1 MNDMSLPVNRTHI
14 QEFFTAAELA
24 ELAKRFGY
32 KAFPHT
38 ESGAIRFA
46 KREGWNDLPP
56 SRCRRRTGKVGGG
69 FEYHIAVVPRL
80 ESLLAA
86 ERMMQADKVASRAVS
101 FTSADEPATE
111 VSTSQRKI
119 AEARGQVLT
128 AVIAYASRWGMKHG
142 AAIKDFILA
151 QQGHAAWLQACQVRD
166 TGEFLTLEHK
176 LKLKEGSPM
185 AALPPVDEPK
195 KRRTADRR
203 FPFGFGVSEELLAQ
217 ANNRPR
223 KGHAFQK
230 VSRTTLYDWLKSYQE
245 GGLVALAPAPTKQ
258 EEPIPDDFWRFMR
271 GYARPA
277 KPKITEVH
285 RDYVA
290 AAPAGTEPL
299 SINQVEYILR
309 EKLDH
314 IQKNKGREG
323 RLALRA
329 RMAFV
334 SRDTSDILP
343 GTIYVGDGHTFDAR
357 VEDPGGSRAPMR
369 PEITTIIDVATRRAV
384 GWAISRKENVIAVT
398 EALRNACADHCIPA
412 VVYFDRGA
420 GYKNKAFD
428 NEGNGL
434 MARLDITKMH
444 ALPYG
449 SQAKG
454 NIERSHQS
462 IWIPFARELPTYLG
476 EEMDKEA
483 RLKIDKQIKADRREF
498 GYSNLL
504 MSWQDFRQECQ
515 RRIDDYNNRPHSELP
530 RFADPETGRLRFMSP
545 NEYWQYH
552 VDQGFEP
559 VLVDPFT
566 MDDLFRPYEKRTVHR
581 CLVELWTNEYFSLD
595 LNPYHQQEVYVGYD
609 YNQADRV
616 WVREIDPET
625 REVGKLICVAAFGG
639 NKVSYMPKTFLE
651 GAMERR
657 EKGRLKRN
665 DLRREGIVEERNAP
679 LILDH
684 QPAGAVIDMAPLGVP
699 EAERLPARPSAA
711 PARRAQSAQINPDAE
726 LALQCL
732 ADPSQLTPGRVR
744 LLRDVM
750 ASRAGQEVLRNSG
763 VDLSSLDDL
772 LRSAA

>member
-1 MNDMSLPVNRTHI
+1 MNEMSLPATRPQV

-24 ELAKRFGY
+24 EMARRFGY
-32 KAFPHT
+32 KGFPHSDRGARKRA
-38 ESGAIRFA
+38 ES
-46 KREGWNDLPP
+46 EGWNEMPV
-56 SRCRRRTGKVGGG
+56 SRCRKRGGTTGGG
-69 FEYHIAVVPRL
+69 GYEYHISLEPRL

-86 ERMMQADKVASRAVS
+86 ERIMQADKVASRAVAVRKS
-101 FTSADEPATE
+101 DEPKRS
-111 VSTSQRKI
+111 VSHEQRQV
-119 AEARGQVLT
+119 AEARGKVLT
-128 AVIAYASRWGMKHG
+128 AIIAYASRHG
-142 AAIKDFILA
+142 ARHGEAIADFTLA
-151 QQGHAAWLQACQVRD
+151 QKGHQAWLDACRARD

-176 LKLKEGSPM
+176 LTLQEGSPM
-185 AALPPVDEPK
+185 AAVPPADQPL
-195 KRRTADRR
+195 KRRSADGQ
-203 FPFGFGVSEELLAQ
+203 FAFGFGVSEDLLAQ

-223 KGHAFQK
+223 KGCRFQK
-230 VSRTTLYDWLKSYQE
+230 VSRSTLYDWLKAYQE
-245 GGLVALAPAPTKQ
+245 RGLEALAPAATKL
-258 EEPIPDDFWRFMR
+258 EEPIPQDFWRFMR
-271 GYARPA
+271 YYARPA
-277 KPKITEVH
+277 KPKITDIH
-285 RDYVA
+285 RTYFDA
-290 AAPAGTEPL
+290 TPNGIEPL
-299 SINQVEYILR
+299 SINQVQYILR
-309 EKLDH
+309 AKLDH
-314 IQKNKGREG
+314 IEKNRGREG

-357 VEDPGGSRAPMR
+357 IEGPGGSRAPMR
-369 PEITTIIDVATRRAV
+369 PEITAIIDVATRRAV

-398 EALRNACADHCIPA
+398 EALRNACTDHCIPA

-420 GYKNKAFD
+420 GYKNKTFD

-476 EEMDKEA
+476 EDMDKEA
-483 RLKIDKQIKADRREF
+483 RLKVDKQIKADRREF
-498 GYSNLL
+498 GYSKLL
-504 MSWQDFRQECQ
+504 MPWNEFRQECQ
-515 RRIDDYNNRPHSELP
+515 RRIDEYNNRPHSELP
-530 RFADPETGRLRFMSP
+530 RFVDPATGRVRFMSP
-545 NEYWQYH
+545 NEYWQSH
-552 VDQGFEP
+552 VDQGFET

-566 MDDLFRPYEKRTVHR
+566 MDDLFRPYEPRTVSR
-581 CLVELWTNEYFSLD
+581 CLVEIWTNEYFSLD
-595 LNPYHQQEVYVGYD
+595 LNPYHKQEVYVGYD

-616 WVREIDPET
+616 WVREIDPKT
-625 REVGKLICVAAFGG
+625 REVGKLICVAAYGG

-665 DLRREGIVEERNAP
+665 DDRRAGILEERNTP

-684 QPAGAVIDMAPLGVP
+684 QPADFIDMAPVQIP
-699 EAERLPARPSAA
+699 EPEPVPARPA
-711 PARRAQSAQINPDAE
+711 PVARLRSSQINPDAE
-726 LALQCL
+726 LALQVI
-732 ADPSQLTPGRVR
+732 ADPSQLTPGRAR

-763 VDLSSLDDL
+763 VDLTTLDDL